1 MREKVY
7 PISMAVL
14 WGIVFATAMHSW
26 VLGMCLGLNMGI
38 AFGLFDSDKENKQ
51 EQELRISAQRR
62 KGEYDNERT
71 VCKMDADF
79 GDCLFCGSS
88 VHDC

>member
-1 MREKVY
+1 MKEKVY

-26 VLGMCLGLNMGI
+26 ILGICLGLNMGI

-51 EQELRISAQRR
+51 EQE
-62 KGEYDNERT
+62 
-71 VCKMDADF
+71 
-79 GDCLFCGSS
+79 
-88 VHDC
+88 